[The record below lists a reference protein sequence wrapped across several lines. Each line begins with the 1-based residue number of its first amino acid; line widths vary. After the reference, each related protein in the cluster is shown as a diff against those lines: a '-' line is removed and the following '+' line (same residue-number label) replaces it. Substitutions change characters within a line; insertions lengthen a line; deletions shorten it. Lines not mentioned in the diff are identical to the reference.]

1 MRSICCD
8 CSIELSQHQ
17 RQSRKNIKKPFIEL
31 YNWKDID
38 FLSHKKDSKKFEWNN
53 NSIALNILFLPYNTK
68 EIRHT
73 YKSQNR
79 FKREN

>member
-38 FLSHKKDSKKFEWNN
+38 FLSHKKDSKKFE
-53 NSIALNILFLPYNTK
+53 
-68 EIRHT
+68 
-73 YKSQNR
+73 
-79 FKREN
+79 